1 MNDFPHTDFSEAL
14 GALGP
19 ITLEEMDGITLMNR
33 IDTKYLTDEA
43 TLLKI
48 LSDAARDG
56 YRVLEVNGDRIGAYD
71 SVYFD
76 TEGMKCFLDHH
87 NRRLVRQKVRT
98 RSYVKQGKSFL
109 EIKRKNNKGRT
120 SKKRIA
126 IPVSEMMDFREDA
139 QATAFLAEHSW
150 FTAADLKSPKP

>member
-71 SVYFD
+71 
-76 TEGMKCFLDHH
+76 
-87 NRRLVRQKVRT
+87 
-98 RSYVKQGKSFL
+98 
-109 EIKRKNNKGRT
+109 
-120 SKKRIA
+120 
-126 IPVSEMMDFREDA
+126 
-139 QATAFLAEHSW
+139 
-150 FTAADLKSPKP
+150 